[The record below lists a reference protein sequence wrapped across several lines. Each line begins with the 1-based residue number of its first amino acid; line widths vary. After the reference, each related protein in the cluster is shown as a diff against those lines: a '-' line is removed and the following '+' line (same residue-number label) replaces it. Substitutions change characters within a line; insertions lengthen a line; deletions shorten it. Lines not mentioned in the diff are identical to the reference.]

1 MSGVNVSRDRNDPI
15 VYFEVDDLV
24 KDLAT
29 ISDLPPEQITEN
41 IFEDLGQQIATKA
54 QQLAPR
60 KTGALA
66 QSIKHTV
73 VKGVQLEVGSDLEY
87 AMFQEFGTATRGE
100 FPGQPYKIRP
110 KKPGGK
116 LVFKIGNKTIRTK
129 EVNHPGIPARPYIRP
144 AALEVMEPMLEKLSE
159 RGQAFIVK
167 GPKANF

>member
-1 MSGVNVSRDRNDPI
+1 MVAVSRDINAPI

-29 ISDLPPEQITEN
+29 ISELSPAEITEN
-41 IFEDLGQQIATKA
+41 IFEDLGSKIADKA
-54 QQLAPR
+54 RQLAPR

-66 QSIKHTV
+66 TSIKHKV
-73 VKGVQLEVGSDLEY
+73 IKGVQLEVGSDVEY

-100 FPGQPYKIRP
+100 FPGQAYKIRP
-110 KKPGGK
+110 KKPGGR
-116 LVFKIGNKTIRTK
+116 LVFKIDNKVIRTK